1 MIVAIIILKWFII
14 RLSHL
19 LCASIHLYVR
29 VSFIFRLL
37 IRLSTLTYYKCF
49 FTLTELLEA
58 GKPQGIALSI
68 DMRSLYLY
76 VLNFL
81 LMIMSFTTECL
92 MFAFMFAAYLA
103 LTLSSVTSVN
113 VMCMGTGAM
122 VITTVLTAL
131 ALTIAASLRIA
142 TTSLT
147 SCHLVESPYHVFTFD
162 ISVISAMDILNALVA
177 AGYSII
183 YVMFNND
190 GTMTVIATDGSM
202 YKYGLQR
209 VT

>member
-1 MIVAIIILKWFII
+1 
-14 RLSHL
+14 
-19 LCASIHLYVR
+19 
-29 VSFIFRLL
+29 
-37 IRLSTLTYYKCF
+37 
-49 FTLTELLEA
+49 
-58 GKPQGIALSI
+58 
-68 DMRSLYLY
+68 
-76 VLNFL
+76 
-81 LMIMSFTTECL
+81 
-92 MFAFMFAAYLA
+92 MFAAYLA

-142 TTSLT
+142 NYHTMVMYGSTWPLTTSLT